1 VVTGTLPTI
10 TKWEWVRGNIPVE
23 YWDKTLTP
31 NDTQLTIIL
40 HLIDTKYFNDNTP
53 HPAVQSDYQF
63 TLDALDSLGDSRWIS
78 AGDFIDVLIHFPD
91 LENTK

>member
-1 VVTGTLPTI
+1 VTGTLPTT
-10 TKWEWVRGNIPVE
+10 TKWKRGKIPLE
-23 YWDKTLTP
+23 YWDETLTP
-31 NDTQLTIIL
+31 NDTQLIIIQ

-63 TLDALDSLGDSRWIS
+63 ALDALDSLGDSRWIS

-91 LENTK
+91 MEDFK